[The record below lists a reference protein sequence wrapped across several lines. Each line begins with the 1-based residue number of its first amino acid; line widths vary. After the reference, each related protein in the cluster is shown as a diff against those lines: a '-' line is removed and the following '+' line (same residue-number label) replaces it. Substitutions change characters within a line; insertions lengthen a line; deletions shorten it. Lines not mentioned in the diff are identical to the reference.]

1 MSETAAAPEVRP
13 SHHEPSAKE
22 IRLVIAASSAGT
34 IFEWY
39 DFFIYGTLAALI
51 GKAFFPADNETLQLL
66 LVWAGFAVGFGFRPL
81 GAILFGFLG
90 DRLGR
95 KYTFLVTV
103 TLMGIATAG
112 VGLVPGASTIGL
124 AAPAIVIFLRILQG
138 LALGGEYGGAA
149 IYVAEHAPK
158 EKRGFYTSFIQASV
172 VGGFVLSIIVVIA
185 CRAFIAPEAF
195 EAWGWRLP
203 FLLSLVLLAISLW
216 MRLKLSESPV
226 FKAMKEAGEMAGNPF
241 VESFTY
247 PGNKKRIFVALF
259 GITGVLT
266 TIWYTAFFSGLSF
279 LRGPMRMDPATTEW
293 LMLIAGAIS
302 MSFYLVVGK
311 WSDRVGRKKP
321 IIVGAALALLL
332 LFPIFWGIGAL
343 ANPGLAASARSEPV
357 LVSGENCSYDP
368 FASKQATEC
377 GRLLADLTS
386 LGISYDV
393 SDPSG
398 KARLTA
404 GNDPIVIDMADDAG
418 RKAALQSAFEAKG
431 YDFSPQHPPFASLVG
446 IVALICALGMLSALT
461 YGSVAALLAE
471 MFPPQIRYSSMSIPY
486 HIGAGYLGG
495 FLPLIAGYIV
505 ATTGNAYAGLWYTWG
520 IVAFGLVVA
529 WWGIRGGPPRDFEP
543 SDHALPVSP
552 ATP

>member
-1 MSETAAAPEVRP
+1 MVETVAAVNR
-13 SHHEPSAKE
+13 EPTDKE

-51 GKAFFPADNETLQLL
+51 GAAFFPSDNETLEIL

-112 VGLVPGASTIGL
+112 VGLIPSASSIGL
-124 AAPAIVIFLRILQG
+124 AAPIIVIGLRILQG

-149 IYVAEHAPK
+149 IYVAEHAPP

-172 VGGFVLSIIVVIA
+172 VGGFVLSILVVIA
-185 CRAFIAPEAF
+185 CRTLISAEDFA
-195 EAWGWRLP
+195 AWGWRIP
-203 FLLSLVLLAISLW
+203 FLLSIVLLGISLW

-226 FKAMKEAGEMAGNPF
+226 FQAMKAAGETSTNPF
-241 VESFTY
+241 KESLTY
-247 PGNKKRIFVALF
+247 PGNPKRIFVALF

-279 LRGPMRMDPATTEW
+279 LRGPMRVDETLVEW
-293 LMLIAGAIS
+293 MLLIAGAIA

-321 IIVGAALALLL
+321 IIIGAAAALAL

-343 ANPGLAASARSEPV
+343 ANPGLQASAQAAPITVTGPRCE
-357 LVSGENCSYDP
+357 YDP
-368 FASKQATEC
+368 FAEIQASPC
-377 GRLLADLTS
+377 GRVLQDLTA
-386 LGISYDV
+386 LGVPYTID
-393 SDPSG
+393 
-398 KARLTA
+398 
-404 GNDPIVIDMADDAG
+404 NDPASGLSIGSATYVYDDIPDNTRRAIVQG
-418 RKAALQSAFEAKG
+418 WLETNG
-431 YDFSPQHPPFASLVG
+431 YDFTRQFPPLVNIVG
-446 IVALICALGMLSALT
+446 IIGLLLVLGMLSALT
-461 YGSVAALLAE
+461 FGSVAALLSE
-471 MFPPQIRYSSMSIPY
+471 MFPAKIRYSSMSIPY

-505 ATTGNAYAGLWYTWG
+505 AMTGDAYAGLWYTMAVVG
-520 IVAFGLVVA
+520 FGLIVA
-529 WWGIRGGPPRDFEP
+529 WWGLPDGPPRDFEDGEQTPPVTP
-543 SDHALPVSP
+543 SFP
-552 ATP
+552 